1 MKSFKTIFSAL
12 LLFSIFQLSANAQLK
27 TFTNSTGNNLWQDAA
42 NWSPGGV
49 PQNSND
55 VLIPSGSEVDVAVL
69 TAVNAVTLEA
79 NAVLNIMTGSQFRT
93 FGGATY
99 AAGSIINFEGG
110 YFSSYNFSAT
120 INGQLNI
127 FGADIKHLAGNILIN
142 SQMNVASGVL
152 DLEYSGSASEFLTIT
167 SSGVMTV
174 GDASFASAP
183 FGGLLINEGLIQK
196 TSGAGTFTISSTFEN
211 NDGTIN
217 IDSGSMMLS
226 GLMTLTD
233 GEYNVNSNGFLEL
246 NGDIPNFIIGTLT
259 GQLDGPF
266 IVDGGGLRIENNGV
280 NFLDFSGPAGVVWR
294 GGTLTAQA
302 AAGTVLVNN
311 GLINFTGTGS
321 QQTQLSGGA
330 VFKNEGTI
338 LFDAAANNLS
348 IGQGSIFEN
357 RELGVITV
365 VDGVIITGGPFI
377 NTGLIQKTTGTG
389 TATIRSLTNNSPGI
403 LNIEIGNMDFNDLY
417 EGDGTI
423 TGAGSI
429 GTVAFISIDGT
440 IAPGNNGPGTLD
452 YNIQFD
458 FDTTPNCV
466 YQLEI
471 NGITPDTEHDLF
483 AINAP
488 AKLNGTF
495 DIQLGYAPQLN
506 DEFVVIT
513 ANSIIECNLP
523 AQVTATFGN
532 GTYTYDVV
540 CNPENVTLKVVNIV
554 LGVEESQLSN
564 AVLYPNPTSGN
575 FNIDLGKDYSEINTT
590 ITNILGQVVAF
601 ERYVNTN
608 TLEVNLQGSPGI
620 YFVNL
625 TTAEGVSETLKIIK
639 N

>member
-12 LLFSIFQLSANAQLK
+12 ILCAIFQLSANAQLK
-27 TFTNSTGNNLWQDAA
+27 TFTNSTGNNLWEDAA

-49 PQNSND
+49 PQGSND
-55 VLIPSGSEVDVAVL
+55 VLIPSGFEVDVAVL
-69 TAVNAVTLEA
+69 TAVNALTLEA
-79 NAVLNIMTGSQFRT
+79 NAVLNIVTGSQFRT

-127 FGADIKHLAGNILIN
+127 FGGDPKHLAGNILIN
-142 SQMNVASGVL
+142 NQMNVASGVL
-152 DLEYSGSASEFLTIT
+152 DLDYSGSASQFLTIT

-196 TSGAGTFTISSTFEN
+196 TSGAGTFTISSSFEN

-217 IDSGSMMLS
+217 IDSGSIMLS

-321 QQTQLSGGA
+321 QQTQLAGGA
-330 VFKNEGTI
+330 VFQNEGTI

-365 VDGVIITGGPFI
+365 VDGVNISGGPFI

-389 TATIRSLTNNSPGI
+389 TATLASLTNNSPGI
-403 LNIEIGNMDFNDLY
+403 LSVETGNMSFNVNFD
-417 EGDGTI
+417 GDGII

-429 GTVAFISIDGT
+429 GTNYNTEIGQT
-440 IAPGNNGPGTLD
+440 IAPGNNGVGTLT
-452 YNIQFD
+452 YNNTLD
-458 FDTTPNCV
+458 FEATPDCI

-471 NGITPDTEHDLF
+471 NGTAAGTEHDVF
-483 AINAP
+483 AITNKAR
-488 AKLNGTF
+488 LFGTL
-495 DIQLGYAPQLN
+495 DIILGYNAQLN
-506 DEFVVIT
+506 DEFVIMT
-513 ANSIIECNLP
+513 FPNRNECELP
-523 AQVTATFGN
+523 AQVTASFGN

-540 CNPENVTLKVVNIV
+540 CNPDNVTLKVVDIV
-554 LGVEESQLSN
+554 LGLEDNQLSN

-575 FNIDLGKDYSEINTT
+575 FTIDLGKNYSEINMN

-601 ERYVNTN
+601 ERFANTD
-608 TLEVNLQGSPGI
+608 TLEINLQGSPGI
-620 YFVNL
+620 YFVNI
-625 TTAEGVSETLKIIK
+625 TTGEDFSETLKVLK
-639 N
+639 E

>member
-12 LLFSIFQLSANAQLK
+12 ILCAIFQLSANAQLK
-27 TFTNSTGNNLWQDAA
+27 TFNNSTGNNLWEDAA

-55 VLIPSGSEVDVAVL
+55 VLIPSGFEVNVTVGTVANGL
-69 TAVNAVTLEA
+69 TLEA
-79 NAVLNIMTGSQFRT
+79 NAVLNIVTGSEFRT

-120 INGQLNI
+120 IDGQLNI
-127 FGADIKHLAGNILIN
+127 FGADPKHLAGNILIN
-142 SQMNVASGVL
+142 NQMNVASGVL
-152 DLEYSGSASEFLTIT
+152 DLDYSGSASQFLTIT

-196 TSGAGTFTISSTFEN
+196 TSGTGSFTISSTFEN

-217 IDSGSMMLS
+217 IDSGSMILS
-226 GLMTLTD
+226 YSGTLTD
-233 GEYNVNSNGFLEL
+233 GIYNVNSNGFLEL
-246 NGDIPNFIIGTLT
+246 NGLNRYFIIGTLA

-266 IVDGGGLRIENNGV
+266 IVDGAGLRVFNNGE

-294 GGTLTAQA
+294 GGALSAQA

-321 QQTQLSGGA
+321 QQTQLAGGA
-330 VFKNEGTI
+330 VFKNEGII

-365 VDGVIITGGPFI
+365 VDGVNITGGPFI

-389 TATIRSLTNNSPGI
+389 TATIRTLTNNSPGI
-403 LNIEIGNMDFNDLY
+403 LSIEIGNMDFDDNF
-417 EGDGTI
+417 EGDGI
-423 TGAGSI
+423 VTGAGSI
-429 GTVAFISIDGT
+429 GTKYNTEIGQT
-440 IAPGNNGPGTLD
+440 IAPGNNGVGTLT
-452 YNIQFD
+452 YNNLLD
-458 FDTTPNCV
+458 FEATPDCI

-471 NGITPDTEHDLF
+471 NGTAAGTEHDVF
-483 AINAP
+483 AITNKAR
-488 AKLNGTF
+488 LFGTL
-495 DIQLGYAPQLN
+495 DIILGYNAQLN
-506 DEFVVIT
+506 DEFVIMT
-513 ANSIIECNLP
+513 FPNRNECELP

-540 CNPENVTLKVVNIV
+540 CNSDNVTLKVVNIV
-554 LGVEESQLSN
+554 LGLEDNRLSKT
-564 AVLYPNPTSGN
+564 VLYPNPTSGN
-575 FNIDLGKDYSEINTT
+575 FTIDLGKNYSEINTT
-590 ITNILGQVVAF
+590 ITNILGQVITN
-601 ERYVNTN
+601 ERFVNTD
-608 TLEVNLQGSPGI
+608 TFEVNLQGSPGI

-625 TTAEGVSETLKIIK
+625 KTSEGFSETLKIIK
-639 N
+639 E